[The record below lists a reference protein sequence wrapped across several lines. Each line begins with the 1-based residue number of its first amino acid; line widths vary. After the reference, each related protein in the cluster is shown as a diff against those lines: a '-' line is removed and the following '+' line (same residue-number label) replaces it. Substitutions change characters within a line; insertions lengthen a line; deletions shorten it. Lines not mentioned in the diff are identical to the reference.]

1 MSPAYQRILCPVDFD
16 ENSLAAL
23 GTAADLARRSDG
35 TVFVLHVVPMIV
47 APTAM
52 PVYVDLYKSQEEA
65 AWARLK
71 EFARKDLAGVKYE
84 LLVQMGEPAGTILR
98 AEKKV
103 SPDLLV
109 MATHG
114 RRGFSRFF
122 LGSVAEVVLR
132 ESTCPV
138 LTIRAHPADKKNV
151 GAWMTHNPVVADLED
166 KLSTIEAKMHEG
178 DFRTVP
184 VVKND
189 DEVVGIITD
198 RDLRR
203 LTGTLDTTRVKDAMT
218 ETVITVSLNTSMHE
232 AARLLRE
239 RKIGGL
245 PVVEEGKLVGM
256 ITVTDVLEAFIESEP
271 PK

>member
-1 MSPAYQRILCPVDFD
+1 MFPYQRILCPIDFD

-23 GTAADLARRSDG
+23 AAAADLARRSDG

-47 APTAM
+47 QPTAM
-52 PVYVDLYKSQEEA
+52 PVYVDIYKSQEET

-71 EFARKDLAGVKYE
+71 DIARKDLAGVKYE
-84 LLVQMGEPAGTILR
+84 LLVHMGEPAGSIIR
-98 AEKKV
+98 IEKKV
-103 SPDLLV
+103 NADLVV

-138 LTIRAHPADKKNV
+138 LTIRAKAADKKTV
-151 GAWMTHNPVVADLED
+151 GAWMTHNPVVAGLED

-178 DFRTVP
+178 DFRAVP
-184 VVKND
+184 VVSD
-189 DEVVGIITD
+189 GAVVGIITD

-203 LTGTLDTTRVKDAMT
+203 LTGMLDATRVKDAMT
-218 ETVITVSLNTSMHE
+218 ESVITVTVDTPISE
-232 AARLLRE
+232 AARLLRQ

-245 PVVEEGKLVGM
+245 PVVEDGKL
-256 ITVTDVLEAFIESEP
+256 
-271 PK
+271 